1 MFDDLMEF
9 YLTWVE
15 MCQIVP
21 SNRLERQRGEL
32 LAQKLLDLSDKIELE
47 LKKEITV

>member
-15 MCQIVP
+15 MTKVIP

-47 LKKEITV
+47 LEKEITA

>member
-1 MFDDLMEF
+1 MLDNLKDF

-15 MCQIVP
+15 MTKVIP

-32 LAQKLLDLSDKIELE
+32 LAQKLLDLSDKIQEELQAE
-47 LKKEITV
+47 YI

>member
-1 MFDDLMEF
+1 MLDNLKDF

-15 MCQIVP
+15 MTKVIP

-32 LAQKLLDLSDKIELE
+32 LAQKLLDLSDKIQEELQAE
-47 LKKEITV
+47 SI

>member
-1 MFDDLMEF
+1 MQDILKDF

-15 MCQIVP
+15 MTKVIP

-32 LAQKLLDLSDKIELE
+32 LAQKLLDLSDKIQEELQAE
-47 LKKEITV
+47 SI

>member
-1 MFDDLMEF
+1 MQNNLKDF

-15 MCQIVP
+15 MTKVIP

-32 LAQKLLDLSDKIELE
+32 LAQKLLDLSDKIQEELQAE
-47 LKKEITV
+47 SI

>member
-1 MFDDLMEF
+1 MQDNLKDF

-15 MCQIVP
+15 MTKVIP

-32 LAQKLLDLSDKIELE
+32 LAQKLLDLSDKIQEKLNANS
-47 LKKEITV
+47 

>member
-1 MFDDLMEF
+1 MNDNLKDF

-15 MCQIVP
+15 MTKVIP

-32 LAQKLLDLSDKIELE
+32 LAQKLLDLSDKIQQELQE
-47 LKKEITV
+47 ESI

>member
-1 MFDDLMEF
+1 MQEDLKDF

-15 MCQIVP
+15 MTKVIP

-32 LAQKLLDLSDKIELE
+32 LAQRLLNLSDRIQEELQE
-47 LKKEITV
+47 ESI

>member
-1 MFDDLMEF
+1 MQNNLMEF
-9 YLTWVE
+9 FLTWQE
-15 MCQIVP
+15 MAKIIP

-47 LKKEITV
+47 KEITV

>member
-1 MFDDLMEF
+1 MQEDLKDF

-15 MCQIVP
+15 MTKVIP

-32 LAQKLLDLSDKIELE
+32 LAQKLLDLSDKIQQELQE
-47 LKKEITV
+47 ESI